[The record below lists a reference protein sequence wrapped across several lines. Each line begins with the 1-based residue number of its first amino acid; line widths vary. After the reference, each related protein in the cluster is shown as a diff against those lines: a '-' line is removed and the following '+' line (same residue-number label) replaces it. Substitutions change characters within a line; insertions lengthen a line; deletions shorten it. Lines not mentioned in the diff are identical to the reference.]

1 MGRLKAALIHNLKP
15 PSKDSGLPADYYSE
29 CDSPKT
35 VAAIAGALEKAG
47 YEVFP
52 VEGDKRLPRWL
63 SEHPVDFA
71 FNIAEGFWGDSRE
84 ARVPA
89 LLELM
94 GIPSTG
100 SGVLTLALAMDK
112 TKSKQIFRQTGVP
125 TPNYQLFSSADQS
138 VDPSLKYPL
147 IVKPNSEG
155 SAKGIS
161 AKSVVRDETELRNQV
176 HRVFETYH
184 QDALV
189 EEYIEGLELTV
200 GILGDQA
207 LPVLEVD
214 FSGCGDSGEYFYSW
228 RMKEFQG
235 NQELHLDPKFFC
247 PARISDQ
254 AARAAQA
261 VALKAAQV
269 LGARDIARV
278 DIRLSSDGIP
288 YVLEIN
294 PLPGLDPDE
303 SNFPIIARAA
313 GISYEAL
320 IQTLARMAL
329 ARSGPASHSSI
340 PSSKVN
346 GPSSSNPRGR
356 DLPDSTRKNEEGLPE
371 PAAVK
376 GARAIRKEH
385 P

>member
-15 PSKDSGLPADYYSE
+15 PVKDPGLPADYYSE

-35 VAAIAGALEKAG
+35 VAAIAAALEKAG
-47 YEVFP
+47 YQVFT
-52 VEGDKRLPRWL
+52 VEGDKHLPKWL

-71 FNIAEGFWGDSRE
+71 FNITEGFWGDSRE

-94 GIPSTG
+94 EIPSTG

-112 TKSKQIFRQTGVP
+112 NKSKQIFRQTGVP
-125 TPNYQLFSSADQS
+125 TPNYQLFASAD
-138 VDPSLKYPL
+138 DKIDGSLKYPL

-161 AKSVVRDETELRNQV
+161 SKSVVRDEASLRAQV
-176 HRVFETYH
+176 RSVMETYG
-184 QDALV
+184 QEALV

-207 LPVLEVD
+207 LPILEVD
-214 FSGCGDSGEYFYSW
+214 FTECGASGEYFYSW

-235 NQELHLDPKFFC
+235 NQQMHLDPKFFC
-247 PARISDQ
+247 PARLPEE
-254 AARAAQA
+254 AARAVKT
-261 VALKAAQV
+261 VALKAAKA
-269 LGARDIARV
+269 LGARDISRV

-313 GISYEAL
+313 GISYETL
-320 IQTLARMAL
+320 IQTLAQMAL
-329 ARSGPASHSSI
+329 ARGGASHHSSI
-340 PSSKVN
+340 PSSKAN
-346 GPSSSNPRGR
+346 ELAEIILKEEKLGR
-356 DLPDSTRKNEEGLPE
+356 
-371 PAAVK
+371 
-376 GARAIRKEH
+376 
-385 P
+385 